1 MKEFFSKRKKY
12 ILDGLLVL
20 GVLIG
25 TAIISIIILS
35 ALNIISFD
43 GEITF
48 NAALF
53 ESFKDS
59 WIGWL
64 YIILFQVFLTILLCI
79 FPGVSMAFIILCT
92 TLYPDPLEAFLISY
106 ISVIIASFTMYFIG
120 RFGGYK
126 ICVKMLGEKD
136 CQKASELLEVKSIVY
151 FPLMMLFPA
160 FPDEALTMIAGTIK
174 MKLRFFAPSVLLCR
188 GVGIFTIVYGINIIP
203 FKEFNG
209 LYDWIVFI
217 TVCLVWL
224 YIILHNA
231 NKLSRKIESKRKSQ
245 KNEDNN

>member
-43 GEITF
+43 GGITF

-53 ESFKDS
+53 ES
-59 WIGWL
+59 
-64 YIILFQVFLTILLCI
+64 LTILLCI

-217 TVCLVWL
+217 TVCLVWV